1 VQRLHP
7 DWLVRNPDGTVKQ
20 IGSPQA
26 RPRLYALDLTHPGA
40 ADWLRGLFHTAAH
53 DWGYDFFKIDFVE
66 WSLMGAERYHNPA
79 VSKAEIYRRGLE
91 LMREAIGPQRHLLDC
106 GPGNTTVG
114 LLDSMRIELDQPPL
128 NWRQYFLSSASSAPA
143 AANRYYFHNR
153 TWVNDADHVGLAY
166 LTPAQAQ
173 AAATLIALSGG
184 NMIAG
189 DRLTNLD
196 ATRVEILKKVFPSC
210 GEAARPIDLFERDRP
225 EIFALPLKRPFG
237 EWLVL
242 GLFNADEQAAA
253 EKRIDLARLGL
264 DPAKTYVAFDF
275 WNQRLFGELR
285 GNFRAQ
291 IEPASVLLLAIHE
304 RRGVPQAIGTDRQV
318 TQGAVELENVAWE
331 ASTSTIRGVSLGAP
345 GTDHSVFLYLPDK
358 HPWHQRQPFF
368 YSDFPGYTLHLPAEQ
383 LLRVHVRFT
392 NSGRVTWEV
401 KMKELFGS

>member
-1 VQRLHP
+1 
-7 DWLVRNPDGTVKQ
+7 
-20 IGSPQA
+20 
-26 RPRLYALDLTHPGA
+26 
-40 ADWLRGLFHTAAH
+40 
-53 DWGYDFFKIDFVE
+53 
-66 WSLMGAERYHNPA
+66 
-79 VSKAEIYRRGLE
+79 
-91 LMREAIGPQRHLLDC
+91 
-106 GPGNTTVG
+106 
-114 LLDSMRIELDQPPL
+114 MRIELDQPPL